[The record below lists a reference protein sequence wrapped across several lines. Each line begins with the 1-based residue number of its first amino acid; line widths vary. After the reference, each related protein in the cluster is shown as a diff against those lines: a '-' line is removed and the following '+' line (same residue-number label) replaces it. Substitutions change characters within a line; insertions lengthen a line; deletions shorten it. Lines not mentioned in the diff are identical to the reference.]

1 MVLGACKSTH
11 WRSFLVLGFSRDRAN
26 GLRVRKWLSTPLTLE
41 EFIPPDKVESQEIA
55 SRHRIFLPAGF
66 LPVANLLTRCG
77 GRFGSAR
84 ALRYPLF
91 YSDLAS
97 VEIRRGFCKRQEPL
111 SKKNKNKIQSVTN
124 SCLPRPLWRFLPF
137 TEAWVN
143 LDFYPVLL
151 AWCLRGSSQAPSL

>member
-1 MVLGACKSTH
+1 MAFHALNAGRIHPA
-11 WRSFLVLGFSRDRAN
+11 RQGR
-26 GLRVRKWLSTPLTLE
+26 
-41 EFIPPDKVESQEIA
+41 IA
-55 SRHRIFLPAGF
+55 GNSVSAQNFFLPAGF

-124 SCLPRPLWRFLPF
+124 SCLPRPVM
-137 TEAWVN
+137 AI
-143 LDFYPVLL
+143 L
-151 AWCLRGSSQAPSL
+151 AIHRGLG